1 MIKQF
6 LLFLIFLFFSNIVL
20 GQDNLLTVKQEL
32 ERLQREVS
40 DISKILNKNSN
51 TLNNENKPNSK
62 SIQNFTAIDDR
73 IFEIEKD
80 IKNLTLNLEELNFKI
95 DDLNKILS
103 SLDEDINFKFQ
114 EFMNSMNIKNQS
126 NLEITDENSLKLNQE
141 KKQENTL
148 GELTI
153 SSDEKNNQK
162 DELVID
168 ENQNVEPNLSPEEQF
183 QSAFDKIRSK
193 KYNEAK
199 DSFKNFIDQ
208 NPDNQLSGSAHYWL
222 GELYVLEK
230 NYRESALIFAEGYQK
245 YPKSIKGP
253 DMLYKLG
260 DSLFELDKINDGCR
274 TLNKFN
280 EDYPT
285 HKLKGKV
292 NKLLFSKS
300 CNEEQ

>member
-141 KKQENTL
+141 KTPENRLLPTIIL
-148 GELTI
+148 MLT
-153 SSDEKNNQK
+153 
-162 DELVID
+162 
-168 ENQNVEPNLSPEEQF
+168 
-183 QSAFDKIRSK
+183 
-193 KYNEAK
+193 
-199 DSFKNFIDQ
+199 
-208 NPDNQLSGSAHYWL
+208 
-222 GELYVLEK
+222 
-230 NYRESALIFAEGYQK
+230 
-245 YPKSIKGP
+245 
-253 DMLYKLG
+253 
-260 DSLFELDKINDGCR
+260 
-274 TLNKFN
+274 T
-280 EDYPT
+280 
-285 HKLKGKV
+285 
-292 NKLLFSKS
+292 
-300 CNEEQ
+300 